1 MGASSS
7 NMLARVRPIVFAGPS
22 GAGKSTLIKKLMT
35 EFPSAFGFSVSHT
48 TRKIRPSEVDG
59 VNYHFVE
66 REAMEKEIAEGKFIE
81 SAVYS
86 GNMYGTSIKAVQDV
100 VDSGKVCLLDI

>member
-1 MGASSS
+1 
-7 NMLARVRPIVFAGPS
+7 MLARVRPIVFAGPS

-35 EFPSAFGFSVSHT
+35 EFPSAFGTPPESPLAEMGDSFLLTPIPAFDSGCHGLMGVPEQGFSVSHT

-66 REAMEKEIAEGKFIE
+66 RF
-81 SAVYS
+81 VPPP
-86 GNMYGTSIKAVQDV
+86 T
-100 VDSGKVCLLDI
+100 